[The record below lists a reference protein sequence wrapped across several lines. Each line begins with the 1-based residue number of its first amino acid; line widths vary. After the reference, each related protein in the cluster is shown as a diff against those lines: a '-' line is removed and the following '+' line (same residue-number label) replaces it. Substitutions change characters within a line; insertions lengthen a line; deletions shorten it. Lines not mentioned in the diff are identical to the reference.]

1 MAKTI
6 DLLATVS
13 QRERAMGGKTR
24 VRSEQ
29 AHAKIFATALALLD
43 ERGYAGISIEAIAQ
57 KSGVAKTTI
66 YRWWPTKAA
75 VVLDAYI
82 HTSVRQILVPLK
94 GSLDRMLKTFVRETC
109 RALRTSN
116 AGPAMAAL
124 MVEAQN
130 DLSIRELFRDRWIA
144 SRREALR
151 SILQRA
157 QKPDQSARSIEVEI
171 AIDSI
176 YGAIWYRLLN
186 EHAPLSEKFATQLAK
201 QALAGLRAVIATG
214 GKPAQGNR
222 LNHGI

>member
-6 DLLATVS
+6 EPLATVS
-13 QRERAMGGKTR
+13 QRERAMGGKTK

-43 ERGYAGISIEAIAQ
+43 ERGYAGISIEAISQ

-82 HTSVRQILVPLK
+82 HTSVRQIQVPPK
-94 GSLDRMLKTFVRETC
+94 GSLDQRLKTFVGETC
-109 RALRTSN
+109 RALRTSS

-130 DLSIRELFRDRWIA
+130 DPSIRDLFRDRWIA

-151 SILQRA
+151 SILQQA
-157 QKPDQSARSIEVEI
+157 QKPDQSAHASEVEI
-171 AIDSI
+171 SIDSI

-186 EHAPLSEKFATQLAK
+186 EHAPLSEKFATQLAE
-201 QALAGLRAVIATG
+201 QVLAGLRAVAAAGRKPTG
-214 GKPAQGNR
+214 VKR
-222 LNHGI
+222 